1 MKIDRL
7 RAQGT
12 KLQRLNNIE
21 FNELNV
27 FLQRHMK
34 RLKQK
39 STKEKDS
46 SEPKKEDVRETLKR
60 TRSDIGIS
68 NLPSESPTKSS
79 PSVTKT
85 TGIRKRK
92 NATKDADEMR
102 AFAKKTTEDMTQ
114 DEATY
119 KSEVTE
125 ELLETTRR
133 LKDSLQQTHDHLQDS
148 NRSLQHHSDLLDE
161 SIQGVNKQ
169 QKRLDKANSAS
180 CKNFTWSMFLVLL
193 TFLIFFGMYV
203 FMKIIPKPS

>member
-1 MKIDRL
+1 L

-46 SEPKKEDVRETLKR
+46 SGEPKKEDVRETLKR

-68 NLPSESPTKSS
+68 SIPSENSTKSS
-79 PSVTKT
+79 SPVIKT

-92 NATKDADEMR
+92 NATKDAEEMQ

-133 LKDSLQQTHDHLQDS
+133 LKDSLEQTHEHLQDS
-148 NRSLQHHSDLLDE
+148 NRALQRHSDLLDE
-161 SIQGVNKQ
+161 SLQGVNKQ
-169 QKRLDKANSAS
+169 QKRLDKANTAS
-180 CKNFTWSMFLVLL
+180 CKNFTWSMILVLL
-193 TFLIFFGMYV
+193 TFVIFFGMYI